1 MTGDAP
7 HFAAAVSAFAAALQ
21 DRVAPGI
28 NSFSGLFHEDATIEV
43 PFDGAGNGA
52 PIVGKPAIDD
62 MVRSLAGF
70 LWFDAVTFHS
80 IRATDEPDVV
90 VCEYEAVLR
99 RADMPG
105 PRRRRYISV
114 ITFRDRLISRLRE
127 YGGPFMPVGQS
138 GRPRPDSVGA
148 VFRLRY

>member
-1 MTGDAP
+1 MNGGSP

-21 DRVAPGI
+21 DRLAPGI
-28 NSFSGLFHEDATIEV
+28 DSFSGLFHEDATIEV
-43 PFDGAGNGA
+43 PFDGPGDGA
-52 PIVGKPAIDD
+52 PIIGKPAISD

-99 RADMPG
+99 RADMSG

-114 ITFRDRLISRLRE
+114 ITLRDGRITELRE
-127 YGGPFMPVGQS
+127 YGGPFMPIDELSAQANS
-138 GRPRPDSVGA
+138 A
-148 VFRLRY
+148 